1 MLPAVSGI
9 LPGNSAGLRVAPS
22 DGRHGRFASCT
33 RAAGNMPAAASRM
46 LALPLLRAKLCQDL
60 VRNVYAILLKIL
72 SSALRIAIVVAAG
85 LVLLWWFGMRMPGK
99 NVSKAGPLSSDEIA
113 LREEL
118 RANVQKLAGEIGE
131 RNMWHYAQLNAAADF
146 IEDALSRAGLRTR
159 RDSYELRG
167 QPCHNIEAEI
177 PGNRPEIIV
186 IGAHYDSV
194 FGSPGANDNG
204 TGAAAVLALA
214 QRFAARETE
223 QNPPRRP
230 NKTLRVVA
238 FVNEEPPYLL
248 SGEMGSQ
255 VYASRCKGRGDKIS
269 AMISL
274 ETIGYFSDAPHS
286 QTYPSPGLGL
296 FYPKIGNF
304 IGFVSNVKSRSL
316 LRRVIALFRKNAKI
330 PSEGASLPAFIP
342 GVSWSD
348 QWSFWQHGYPAIMVT
363 DTAPFR
369 YPYYHSSNDKPDK
382 LDYDR
387 FTLVVSGME
396 KVIEELAKL

>member
-1 MLPAVSGI
+1 
-9 LPGNSAGLRVAPS
+9 
-22 DGRHGRFASCT
+22 
-33 RAAGNMPAAASRM
+33 
-46 LALPLLRAKLCQDL
+46 
-60 VRNVYAILLKIL
+60 
-72 SSALRIAIVVAAG
+72 
-85 LVLLWWFGMRMPGK
+85 MPGK
-99 NVSKAGPLSSDEIA
+99 NVPKAGPLSPDEVV

-131 RNMWHYAQLNAAADF
+131 RNMWHYPQLNAAADF
-146 IEDALSRAGLRTR
+146 IEDSFSRAGLHPR
-159 RDSYELRG
+159 RDSYEMRG

-204 TGAAAVLALA
+204 SGVAAVLALA
-214 QRFAARETE
+214 NRFAARETDRH
-223 QNPPRRP
+223 PPERMP
-230 NKTLRVVA
+230 NKTLRFVA
-238 FVNEEPPYLL
+238 FVNEEPPYFL
-248 SGEMGSQ
+248 SGEMGSL
-255 VYASRCKGRGDKIS
+255 VYARRCKERGDKIS

-274 ETIGYFSDAPHS
+274 ETIGYFSDTLHS
-286 QTYPSPGLGL
+286 QTYPSPGLGV
-296 FYPKIGNF
+296 FYPKVGNF
-304 IGFVSNVKSRSL
+304 IGFVSNVKSRAL
-316 LRRVIALFRKNAKI
+316 LRRVIALFRKHAKI

-348 QWSFWQHGYPAIMVT
+348 QWSFWQNGYPAIMVT

-369 YPYYHSSNDKPDK
+369 YPFYHSSSDTPDK

-396 KVIEELAKL
+396 KVIQELAQ

>member
-1 MLPAVSGI
+1 
-9 LPGNSAGLRVAPS
+9 
-22 DGRHGRFASCT
+22 
-33 RAAGNMPAAASRM
+33 
-46 LALPLLRAKLCQDL
+46 
-60 VRNVYAILLKIL
+60 LKIL
-72 SSALRIAIVVAAG
+72 SSAVRVAIAVVAI

-146 IEDALSRAGLRTR
+146 IEDSFSRVGLHTR
-159 RDSYELRG
+159 RDSYQTGG

-177 PGNRPEIIV
+177 TGNRPEIIV

-204 TGAAAVLALA
+204 TGVAATLALA
-214 QRFAARETE
+214 RRFASAKPK
-223 QNPPRRP
+223 Q
-230 NKTLRVVA
+230 TLRFVA
-238 FVNEEPPYLL
+238 FVNEEPPYFL

-255 VYASRCKGRGDKIS
+255 VYARRCKERGDNIS
-269 AMISL
+269 GMISL
-274 ETIGYFSDAPHS
+274 ETIGYFSDAPNS

-296 FYPKIGNF
+296 FYPKVGNF
-304 IGFVSNVKSRSL
+304 IGFVSNVTSRAL
-316 LRRVIALFRKNAKI
+316 LRRVIAVFRKQAKI
-330 PSEGASLPAFIP
+330 PSEAASLPAFIP

-348 QWSFWQHGYPAIMVT
+348 QWSFWQQSYPAIMVT

-369 YPYYHSSNDKPDK
+369 YPYYHSSNDTPDK

-396 KVIEELAKL
+396 KVIQELANP

>member
-1 MLPAVSGI
+1 VSKRI
-9 LPGNSAGLRVAPS
+9 LFS
-22 DGRHGRFASCT
+22 T
-33 RAAGNMPAAASRM
+33 
-46 LALPLLRAKLCQDL
+46 
-60 VRNVYAILLKIL
+60 
-72 SSALRIAIVVAAG
+72 LRITIVVAAV

-99 NVSKAGPLSSDEIA
+99 NVSKAGPLSPDEIA

-146 IEDALSRAGLRTR
+146 IEDSFSRVGLRTR
-159 RDSYELRG
+159 RDSYEMRG
-167 QPCHNIEAEI
+167 HACQNIEAEI

-204 TGAAAVLALA
+204 TGSAAVLALA
-214 QRFAARETE
+214 KRFAARETE
-223 QNPPRRP
+223 QSSARRTP
-230 NKTLRVVA
+230 NKTLRFVA
-238 FVNEEPPYLL
+238 FVNEEPPYFL

-255 VYASRCKGRGDKIS
+255 VYARRCKERGDNIS

-274 ETIGYFSDAPHS
+274 ETIGYFSDAPDS
-286 QTYPSPGLGL
+286 QTYPSPGLGF
-296 FYPKIGNF
+296 FYPNVGNF
-304 IGFVSNVKSRSL
+304 IGFVSNVKSHSL
-316 LRRVIALFRKNAKI
+316 LRRAITLFRKNAKV

-348 QWSFWQHGYPAIMVT
+348 QWSFWQQGYPAIMVT

-369 YPYYHSSNDKPDK
+369 YPYYHSSNDTPDK

-396 KVIEELAKL
+396 KVIEELAK